1 MNDEV
6 VVNEVDVET
15 KKNRLNR
22 VINIGEVLVGFGGA
36 IAASTFIGAILL
48 NPVGSAIGTAI
59 VGLGGS
65 ITTAA
70 VGDKWIDMVHDAAEN
85 VRGLVDVLYEE
96 DKDDSVDNQDEN

>member
-22 VINIGEVLVGFGGA
+22 FINIGEAFVGLGGA
-36 IAASTFIGAILL
+36 VAASTFIGAILL

-59 VGLGGS
+59 VGFGGS
-65 ITTAA
+65 VTTA
-70 VGDKWIDMVHDAAEN
+70 VIGDHWIDMVHDVATN
-85 VRGLVDVLYEE
+85 VRGIVDALYEE
-96 DKDDSVDNQDEN
+96 DEDDSVDNEEN